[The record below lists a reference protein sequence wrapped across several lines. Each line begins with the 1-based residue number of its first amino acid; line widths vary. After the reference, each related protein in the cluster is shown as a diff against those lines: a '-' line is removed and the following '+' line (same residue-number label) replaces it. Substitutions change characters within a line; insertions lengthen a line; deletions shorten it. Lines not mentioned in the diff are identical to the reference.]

1 MSSWCAWPHMRID
14 TVSMSVGPL
23 PARARSAAHVNAA
36 AISSGS
42 VPSMVMPGMP

>member
-1 MSSWCAWPHMRID
+1 MRIA
-14 TVSMSVGPL
+14 TTSISAGPS
-23 PARARSAAHVNAA
+23 PARARSAAQVNAA